1 MTSLGATPEF
11 IPGRPFH
18 LGLAKCSTN
27 ANRTIMPSN
36 RETLSLRRQR
46 SRKVQPKVIN
56 VPSSPTASSS
66 TSQHSTET
74 SSSAFDG
81 VENCKDHIHSSKND
95 IPPGTPTAPAA
106 DRRRQIQLHHIPVY
120 HSRVFHTRPPPNA
133 PTGPAADRRQ
143 LTKLAPVPLQVPPQ
157 AVPSHC
163 QSKVWR
169 SPKTELTD
177 AFTRVQ
183 LEMQRLD
190 FSKSPAAPATF
201 EEYLEVVLA
210 EKDRKIRLNAAMLQV
225 IRLKTEQ
232 QKKARQEG
240 GGSGHTS
247 NREPASMQDPTSDAK
262 PNLATANPLYG
273 ADPCWNIQYTKTT
286 DRAQDRYAEW
296 PTLSVYKDASRRALN
311 NKCLPPPRQR
321 NVQDRT
327 HMALG
332 DAAWEERAPVHQ
344 EHVIGLD
351 DRRGIFSLGNDASA
365 EADPNQ
371 HIDPKSLN
379 DWTREII
386 DEIILEIEGDETTIT
401 DEDKA

>member
-1 MTSLGATPEF
+1 
-11 IPGRPFH
+11 
-18 LGLAKCSTN
+18 
-27 ANRTIMPSN
+27 
-36 RETLSLRRQR
+36 
-46 SRKVQPKVIN
+46 
-56 VPSSPTASSS
+56 
-66 TSQHSTET
+66 
-74 SSSAFDG
+74 
-81 VENCKDHIHSSKND
+81 
-95 IPPGTPTAPAA
+95 
-106 DRRRQIQLHHIPVY
+106 
-120 HSRVFHTRPPPNA
+120 
-133 PTGPAADRRQ
+133 
-143 LTKLAPVPLQVPPQ
+143 
-157 AVPSHC
+157 
-163 QSKVWR
+163 
-169 SPKTELTD
+169 
-177 AFTRVQ
+177 
-183 LEMQRLD
+183 MQRLD

-225 IRLKTEQ
+225 IRLKTVQ

-321 NVQDRT
+321 NVRDRT

-365 EADPNQ
+365 ETDPSQ